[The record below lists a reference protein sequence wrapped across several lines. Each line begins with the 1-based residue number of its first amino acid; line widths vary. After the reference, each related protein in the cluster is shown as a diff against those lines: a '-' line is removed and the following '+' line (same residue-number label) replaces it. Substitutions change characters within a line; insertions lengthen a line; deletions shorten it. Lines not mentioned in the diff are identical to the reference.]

1 VVGPR
6 AKRTTA
12 LKVIERFQVSKTFA
26 CQVLGL
32 NRSTLDYKPVFK
44 DEVAIRSRMT
54 ELCERHRRFG
64 CPRIHWYLHKESL
77 VINYKR
83 TERIYQDMG
92 LQLKNRKKKNKS
104 NVIRMPL
111 PKASVENQIWS
122 MDFIHDRL
130 EEGRK
135 LKILNVVDDFTK
147 ICVGQVVASS
157 ITGDDLIRFF
167 SGFEKLP
174 FFIRCDN
181 GPEFWANSFQAWA
194 HGKVNF
200 DFIDPGK
207 PTQNAYIESFNG
219 RFRDECLNE
228 HVFHSIE
235 HAEKLIRKWRKEY
248 NEQRPH
254 SSLGM
259 KTPKEFAEEK
269 KVVTI

>member
-1 VVGPR
+1 MVGPK
-6 AKRTTA
+6 AKRIVV
-12 LKVIERFQVSKTFA
+12 LKVLERFQISKTYA
-26 CQVLGL
+26 CRVLGL
-32 NRSTLDYKPVFK
+32 NRSTLDYRKRVK
-44 DEVAIRSRMT
+44 DEGAIRTRMT

-64 CPRIHWYLHKESL
+64 CPRIHHYLRKEKL

-92 LQLKNRKKKNKS
+92 LQLKNRKKKKKS

-111 PKASVENQIWS
+111 PKASIENQIWS

-130 EEGRK
+130 ENGRK
-135 LKILNVVDDFTK
+135 LKILNVVDDYTK
-147 ICVGQVVASS
+147 ICVGQIIADS
-157 ITGDDLIRFF
+157 ITGEDLIQFF
-167 SGFEKLP
+167 SCLKTLP
-174 FFIRCDN
+174 FWIRCDN
-181 GPEFWANSFQAWA
+181 GPEFWSNSFQRWSN
-194 HGKVNF
+194 GKLNF

-228 HVFHSIE
+228 SLFFSIE
-235 HAEKLIRKWRKEY
+235 HAEQIINKWRKEY